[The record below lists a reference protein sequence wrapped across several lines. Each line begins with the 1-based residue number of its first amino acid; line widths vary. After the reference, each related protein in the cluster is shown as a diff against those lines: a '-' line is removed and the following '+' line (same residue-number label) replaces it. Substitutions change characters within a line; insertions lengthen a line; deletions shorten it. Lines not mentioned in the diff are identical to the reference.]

1 MRLCALAQFV
11 AFACGLTVAT
21 LAHKRRYLT
30 ASAALFLWL
39 GLYFLFEWFMLPV
52 RGS

>member
-1 MRLCALAQFV
+1 MRLCSLAQFI
-11 AFACGLTVAT
+11 AFACGLTVAM

-39 GLYFLFEWFMLPV
+39 GLYFLFAFLGRGV
-52 RGS
+52 R